1 MSYASDRI
9 EIWLEH
15 WPLYDRTIAGLR
27 VRDVRKVIAQAKSAS
42 DLRAKNAD
50 LRRRLRLAA
59 RKLDAWC
66 ADKDPGGLVEA
77 AMLLDR
83 RYSLPRKPLPRGRR

>member
-50 LRRRLRLAA
+50 LRRRLRLARDIA
-59 RKLDAWC
+59 TSEAYRSRGWY
-66 ADKDPGGLVEA
+66 GTELVD
-77 AMLLDR
+77 LLD
-83 RYSLPRKPLPRGRR
+83 LRKPLPKGRR

>member
-1 MSYASDRI
+1 MSKHYCMRC
-9 EIWLEH
+9 EVCLEE
-15 WPLYDRTIAGLR
+15 L
-27 VRDVRKVIAQAKSAS
+27 
-42 DLRAKNAD
+42 AD

-66 ADKDPGGLVEA
+66 ADKDPGGLVDA